1 MKKHPFSLQELLIL
15 SVIFI
20 ALSTLCIPV
29 LNGAA
34 KRSGKMSC
42 LDRQK
47 ALFKA
52 FASYTDDH
60 AGYMPDGAIL
70 QRRSPNGWW
79 NLLFAYTQN
88 NHLTR
93 CPDAQDP
100 PSGPAIVTCYTG
112 ENGKLLKYSKTSIAY
127 NSQLGVGNAGG
138 SKSSS
143 GHGLGYPKTVAT
155 LADLN
160 KPAPL
165 FADIYGQTAML
176 AGDNR
181 QDQLEGK
188 SPAAGGTF
196 VNRHNGKGN
205 IIFTDGHAEEL
216 SGRELWQRAES
227 AFNAGRKNAGT
238 AFPVMNFFLTGQ

>member
-1 MKKHPFSLQELLIL
+1 MKHKFTLQELLIS

-20 ALSTLCIPV
+20 ALAALCIPV

-34 KRSGKMSC
+34 KRGSKMSC
-42 LDRQK
+42 LDKQK
-47 ALFKA
+47 ALYQA
-52 FASYTDDH
+52 FSNYTDDH
-60 AGYMPDGAIL
+60 AGAMPDGAIL

-79 NLLFAYTQN
+79 NVLYVYSQN
-88 NHLTR
+88 NHFTR

-100 PSGPAIVTCYTG
+100 PSGPAIVTYYTG
-112 ENGKLLKYSKTSIAY
+112 ESGKLLKYSKTSIAY

-138 SKSSS
+138 NKSSS

-155 LADLN
+155 LTDLN

-181 QDQLEGK
+181 QDQLEGN

-196 VNRHNGKGN
+196 VNRHDGKGN
-205 IIFTDGHAEEL
+205 IIFTDGHAEAL
-216 SGRELWQRAES
+216 SGKELWQMAE
-227 AFNAGRKNAGT
+227 NAYNTSRKNAGT
-238 AFPVMNFFLTGQ
+238 GFPVMNFFLTGQ